1 MQTKQLIWT
10 AAAALLLGNSAFAQA
25 HVEALSLLKEVR
37 VKTEAYTDQTI
48 AFTNTL
54 DAPGRNGGAR
64 VKRSSKGTVTVV
76 GTNYRLDWNGQT
88 IFVNNAKAYI
98 VSPDDEEVTVRPLGK
113 DGSAFSPS
121 SLLAKYETG
130 SNFAWAGTATVKGKT
145 IKYVRMKPKAS
156 EEVREIVIGID
167 VSTKRLYS
175 YQEFGLNDV
184 ITTITVDTYAVNGG
198 VSKAKVL
205 FNRANYPGYTVVEPK
220 SK

>member
-1 MQTKQLIWT
+1 
-10 AAAALLLGNSAFAQA
+10 
-25 HVEALSLLKEVR
+25 
-37 VKTEAYTDQTI
+37 
-48 AFTNTL
+48 
-54 DAPGRNGGAR
+54 
-64 VKRSSKGTVTVV
+64 
-76 GTNYRLDWNGQT
+76 
-88 IFVNNAKAYI
+88 
-98 VSPDDEEVTVRPLGK
+98 
-113 DGSAFSPS
+113 
-121 SLLAKYETG
+121 
-130 SNFAWAGTATVKGKT
+130 
-145 IKYVRMKPKAS
+145 MKPKAS

>member
-1 MQTKQLIWT
+1 MKAKWGMVLAWT
-10 AAAALLLGNSAFAQA
+10 LGTSMASFGQA
-25 HVEALSLLKEVR
+25 HVEALNLLKEVR
-37 VKTEAYTDQTI
+37 VKTEACTDQVI
-48 AFTNTL
+48 GFTNTL
-54 DAPGRNGGAR
+54 DAPGKSGGPR

-76 GTNYRLDWNGQT
+76 GANYRLDWNGQS
-88 IFVNNAKAYI
+88 IFVNGAKAYI

-113 DGSAFSPS
+113 DGSTFSPS
-121 SLLAKYETG
+121 SLLAKYESG

-156 EEVREIVIGID
+156 DEIREIVIGID
-167 VSTKRLYS
+167 MSTKRLYS

-205 FNRANYPGYTVVEPK
+205 FNRASYPGFTVIEPK
-220 SK
+220 TK